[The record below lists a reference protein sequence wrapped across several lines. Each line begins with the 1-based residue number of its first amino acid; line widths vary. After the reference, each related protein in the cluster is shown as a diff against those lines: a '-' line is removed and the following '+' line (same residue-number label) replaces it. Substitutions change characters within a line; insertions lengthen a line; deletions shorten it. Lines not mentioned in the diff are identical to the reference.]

1 MTTRHLHSLRAILR
15 LCAISTWFRISLAA
29 TPAAA
34 SANFLVYW
42 GQDSSGLTGGPSQ
55 KRLLDYCA
63 DENFDIVAIAFL
75 EQISIP
81 SLNLNGVT
89 DFCTTDN
96 DQLVTQSGTILPNCT
111 DIASDITACQ
121 ETYDK
126 TILLSIGGA
135 TYTEGGFPSVSA
147 ATMAAQNLWAI
158 FGPPTTNL
166 TVTRPFG
173 TAVINGFDLD
183 IESETQNM
191 VPFANELRSLMDTYS
206 VTNLDIST
214 TNTAFYL
221 TAAPQCPYPDL
232 WNEEMLNG
240 NVSFDYI
247 SVQFYNNECGVQ
259 SFVSGAAITTFN
271 FDQWD
276 TWATSVSK
284 NRDVKVLLGV
294 AGGIEAATSGYVDL
308 TVLGEIIEYC
318 KQFQSFGGVMAWD
331 ASQVDANTGF
341 AAGVKAA
348 LTSVSSRAMYAA
360 KKRRY

>member
-1 MTTRHLHSLRAILR
+1 MT
-15 LCAISTWFRISLAA
+15 
-29 TPAAA
+29 A
-34 SANFLVYW
+34 SAPTNFLVYW

-63 DENFDIVAIAFL
+63 DENFDIVALAFL

-81 SLNLNGVT
+81 SLNFNGVA
-89 DFCTTDN
+89 DYCTTESG
-96 DQLVTQSGTILPNCT
+96 QSLAQSETILPSCT

-121 ETYDK
+121 ETYGK

-135 TYTEGGFPSVSA
+135 TYTEGGFPSASA
-147 ATMAAQNLWAI
+147 ATTAAQNLWAA
-158 FGPPTTNL
+158 FGPPTTKS

-173 TAVINGFDLD
+173 TAFINGFDLD

-191 VPFANELRSLMDTYS
+191 VPFANELRSLMDSYTTS
-206 VTNLDIST
+206 ISGVNATNA
-214 TNTAFYL
+214 AFYL

-232 WNEEMLNG
+232 WNNDMLSG

-247 SVQFYNNECGVQ
+247 SVQFYNNECGMQ
-259 SFVSGAAITTFN
+259 SFVSGAATTTFD

-284 NRDVKVLLGV
+284 NKDVKVLLGMV
-294 AGGIEAATSGYVDL
+294 GGMEAATSGYVDL
-308 TVLGEIIEYC
+308 TTLGEIIDYC
-318 KQFQSFGGVMAWD
+318 KQFRSFGGVMAWD

-341 AAGVKAA
+341 AAGIRSA
-348 LTSVSSRAMYAA
+348 LTSVSSRATYVA